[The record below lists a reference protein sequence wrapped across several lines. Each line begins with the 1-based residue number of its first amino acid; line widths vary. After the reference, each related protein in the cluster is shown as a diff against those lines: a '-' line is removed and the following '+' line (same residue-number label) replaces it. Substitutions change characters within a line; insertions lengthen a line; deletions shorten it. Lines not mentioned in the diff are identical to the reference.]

1 MRNRGYLAN
10 LEAGLLADDN
20 TGITPVVDGESVLE
34 EISNG
39 CEDII
44 PDGYTE
50 IDGEMTVTENL
61 ADAIEEEEIIMQ
73 EVEIPMAEAGAE
85 SDFNANTIKLLAA
98 SHRRL
103 NHMMGVDEKRGA
115 PVSALESDVYG
126 GYKKAF
132 MAGLEAKEGF
142 LKNLKA
148 RAASAWKALMETLRK
163 WIQKASVFFDG
174 AGRSAK
180 KIGEVLKNKTNE
192 AAEGKELKT
201 SDSDKKDIAK
211 KFGAW
216 LALGGDLKDYG
227 NYATMLESPV
237 VPEAGSKL
245 SMRTTGNSIPSDLNE
260 KLKITAKDGYSLIS
274 LSGTTIKTLV
284 LKPQNDSVPAK
295 AKNFLSMVF
304 TGVPATYSDLEIT
317 ATDVNVEDAAKKVG
331 DTILTI
337 AQLEKFV
344 EVTEKLSKSLKTK
357 ANENYAAAD
366 SYPKAIKALK
376 DDEVSKGAALDKV
389 SKVAMRCAL
398 ENVAAYMTA
407 MKTMMWYAS
416 VYAKRYADVKK
427 AEKK

>member
-1 MRNRGYLAN
+1 MKKGYLQQ
-10 LEAGLLADDN
+10 LEAGLLN
-20 TGITPVVDGESVLE
+20 DGESIGAEVIGGESMLE
-34 EISNG
+34 EIAAGN
-39 CEDII
+39 EDII

-50 IDGEMTVTENL
+50 IDGEMTVVENL
-61 ADAIEEEEIIMQ
+61 TRAVEEEEVIME
-73 EVEIPMAEAGAE
+73 EVELPMVEAGAE
-85 SDFNANTIKLLAA
+85 SDFNANVLKMLAA
-98 SHRRL
+98 SNRRL
-103 NHMMGVDEKRGA
+103 NNMMGVDEKRGA
-115 PVSALESDVYG
+115 PVAALESDVYG

-132 MAGLEAKEGF
+132 VAGLEAKEGF

-148 RAASAWKALMETLRK
+148 KAATAWKSLMETLRK
-163 WIQKASVFFDG
+163 WIQKASIFFDG

-180 KIGEVLKNKTNE
+180 KIGEILKNKTNE

-274 LSGTTIKTLV
+274 LSGTTVKTLV
-284 LKPQNDSVPAK
+284 LKPQNDSTPAK
-295 AKNFLSMVF
+295 AKNFLSMIF

-317 ATDVNVEDAAKKVG
+317 AADVNVEDAAKKVG

-344 EVTEKLSKSLKTK
+344 EITEKLSKSLKTK

-376 DDEVSKGAALDKV
+376 EDEVSKGAALDKV
-389 SKVAMRCAL
+389 SKVAMRIAL

-407 MKTMMWYAS
+407 MKTMLWFAS
-416 VYAKRYADVKK
+416 TFAKRYEDKK
-427 AEKK
+427 